1 MKKISAIFIY
11 ILFPILLMAQP
22 NGYAHKNDTTTFI
35 FNENDY
41 NLQVKKIVVLTGAFR
56 SWSNDMTDLNWTM
69 KRQMGNVWTLK
80 IYNPNFEKIKPSMPF
95 KFRIDDGK
103 WLDPPSNATNTEGG
117 NLIFMKGVEPLSLK
131 ASLEDDNRIY
141 VRLAGLPEGTTY
153 TDKDFELTDALGN
166 KIAIKE
172 ISYKQ
177 EDVILNKETNTLTF
191 NEKGL
196 YKFIIKTIDGVDK
209 RRVYHLAF
217 PRLKLKTICTFDEWF
232 KTLKS
237 NKELGANISDD
248 GKQTAFRVFAPRATS
263 VKLYL
268 YKPINSK
275 EIFYEKTPYSTIE
288 LKMDEQGVWETI
300 VNQNLQGVWYDYTVH
315 GFNDPGNLF
324 YETNPVHISDPYA
337 RVSDDGFGACMVT
350 AKTIPATPLKNG
362 IPKMQEVIAYEVHVQ
377 DFTDLL
383 PIEENLKGTIAGMG
397 VDGLTNSRGYSIGF
411 DHLVNLGINA
421 VHLMPVQEMLHWP
434 KDEWKKA
441 FSKDKYMIE
450 QGIAN
455 ENYDWGYRTSH
466 SFAIESRYRI
476 KGSKPGEERN
486 QFRDVV
492 QKYHDKN
499 IAVIVDFVFNH
510 TAENMDGRNYLFHF
524 NAFDKQYYYRTKNLE
539 HIGEYGNETKSE
551 NRYMVQRWIIDQ
563 CKHFIEEF
571 GVDGFRIDLAGQTDK
586 ETLLALKAALPAN
599 IIIYGEPWIDSND
612 PEYNKNP
619 NWHWYKDTAPICYF
633 NDDTRNSYKG
643 PVFELNDK
651 KLHRGWAGG
660 NFEERANVIKALT
673 CSFGPQK
680 NINSAINYLDI
691 HDNYTLADQF
701 GSVDF
706 DGRFGVDEANYKI
719 AATLLFTTPGPIVM
733 HGGSEFMRSKGL
745 APLKEIVKE
754 IPSGKLYFH
763 GKRDTYNMRKANQF
777 VWENIGETKT
787 PNTDNSKLKPY
798 TNSNFKN
805 MQLYWQGLIKL
816 RTQIIQPLINSEK
829 SFYENRDI
837 TKKPLIEKNFVQFI
851 QPENKAM
858 LGYLIDN
865 KVLVLINNDSK
876 PNSFDTH
883 QVLLNGRWKLVGNS
897 HEINLIGITQKTLIG
912 NPIKPNGICIWL
924 KE

>member
-1 MKKISAIFIY
+1 MKKIVYIIVFI
-11 ILFPILLMAQP
+11 LSQLNLLAQP
-22 NGYAHKNDTTTFI
+22 NGYDHNNDTTTFI
-35 FNENDY
+35 FNEKDY
-41 NLQVKKIVVLTGAFR
+41 GVQVKNKVVLTGSFR
-56 SWSNDMTDLNWTM
+56 NWSSDMTDNSWIM
-69 KRQMGNVWTLK
+69 RRQMGNIWTLR

-95 KFRIDDGK
+95 KFRIDEGK
-103 WLDPPSNATNTEGG
+103 WLDPPTNATNTEGG
-117 NLIFMKGVEPLSLK
+117 NLVFMKGVEPLSLS
-131 ASLEDDNRIY
+131 ASLLDNNRIY
-141 VRLAGLPEGTTY
+141 VRLTSLPKGVSY
-153 TDKDFELTDALGN
+153 DMNDFEVTDAKGN
-166 KIAIKE
+166 KISIKE
-172 ISYKQ
+172 ISYKE
-177 EDVILNKETNTLTF
+177 EDVEFNKATNTVTF
-191 NEKGL
+191 KEKGI
-196 YKFIIKTIDGVDK
+196 YKFIINTVAGVDK
-209 RRVYHLAF
+209 RRVYYLAF
-217 PRLKLKTICTFDEWF
+217 PKLKLKTLCTYDEWF
-232 KTLKS
+232 KKINS
-237 NKELGANISDD
+237 NKELGANISTD
-248 GKQTAFRVFAPRATS
+248 GKQTTFRVFAPRATM

-268 YKPINSK
+268 YKPINGN
-275 EIFYEKTPYSTIE
+275 ETYYEKTPYSTIAME
-288 LKMDEQGVWETI
+288 VDEQGVWEKTI
-300 VNQNLQGVWYDYTVH
+300 NENLQGTWYDYTVH
-315 GFNDPGNLF
+315 GFTDPGNLF
-324 YETNPVHISDPYA
+324 YETNPVHVSDPYA

-350 AKTIPATPLKNG
+350 ARTVPATPLKMG
-362 IPKMQEVIAYEVHVQ
+362 RPKMQDLIAYEVHVQ

-383 PIEENLKGTIAGMG
+383 PVDDKLKGTIAGMA
-397 VDGLTNSRGYSIGF
+397 VSDLTNKKGYAIGF

-441 FSKDKYMIE
+441 FSRDKYMIE

-476 KGSKPGEERN
+476 KDSKPGDERN

-492 QKYHDKN
+492 QQYHDKN

-586 ETLLALKAALPAN
+586 ETLLALKAALPAD

-633 NDDTRNSYKG
+633 NDDTRNAYKG

-651 KLHRGWAGG
+651 KKHRGWAGG
-660 NFEERANVIKALT
+660 NFDERENVVKALT
-673 CSFGPQK
+673 CSFSPQK

-691 HDNYTLADQF
+691 HDNYALADQF
-701 GSVDF
+701 GTNDF

-719 AATLLFTTPGPIVM
+719 AAALLFTTPGPIVL
-733 HGGSEFMRSKGL
+733 HGGSEFMRSKGH

-754 IPSGKLYFH
+754 IPSGKIYFH

-777 VWENIGETKT
+777 IWENIGETKT
-787 PNTDNSKLKPY
+787 NQNTNSQLKPY
-798 TNSNFKN
+798 SNSNFRN
-805 MQLYWQGLIKL
+805 VQNYWKGLIAL
-816 RTQIIQPLINSEK
+816 RTQIVQPLINAEK
-829 SFYENRDI
+829 SFTENSDPN
-837 TKKPLIEKNFVQFI
+837 KKPLIEKNFIQFI
-851 QPENKAM
+851 VPENKAM

-865 KVLVLINNDSK
+865 SVLVLINNDSK

-897 HEINLIGITQKTLIG
+897 HEINLNGITQKTLIG